1 MACVPFKINYWLQAN
16 EYYYCTCKR
25 RTFNITYL
33 ERNVKYSVAS
43 KANNCFHCWF
53 IMMIEIK
60 VNKIY
65 KKRNNLVHFASSL
78 ADFFLLFQLNLNI
91 YTVLQ
96 TLILFLIS
104 MGPMLLLVIIWTIGH
119 PVYVYMEKVVPVKSF
134 YCN

>member
-1 MACVPFKINYWLQAN
+1 MSTLKLARVRSLLEISKDYIGKPYCNFINVDLDKKWLNCKMACVPFKINYWLQAN

-78 ADFFLLFQLNLNI
+78 TDFFCF
-91 YTVLQ
+91 
-96 TLILFLIS
+96 FS
-104 MGPMLLLVIIWTIGH
+104 
-119 PVYVYMEKVVPVKSF
+119 
-134 YCN
+134 